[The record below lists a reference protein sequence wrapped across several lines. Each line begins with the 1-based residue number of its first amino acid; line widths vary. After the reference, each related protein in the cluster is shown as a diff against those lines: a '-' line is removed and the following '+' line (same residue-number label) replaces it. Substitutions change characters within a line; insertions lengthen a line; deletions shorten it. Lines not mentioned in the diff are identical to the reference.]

1 MSSLNI
7 YLYFFRVIKFF
18 CIFIKYLSVF
28 FLVTKWI
35 CIFIKYRSEDFSR
48 KIFLFYKIVDFQIS
62 KKELRVKLNLLC
74 DSCIISLSHE
84 YKLSFKSPF
93 FFLTFKNKFD
103 FHKSNLSFF
112 IFSKQIWF
120 FLTKSFFYPSQMIG
134 QKCIDSFA
142 I

>member
-1 MSSLNI
+1 MFSLNI
-7 YLYFFRVIKFF
+7 YLYFFLVIKFV

-84 YKLSFKSPF
+84 YKLSFKNPF
-93 FFLTFKNKFD
+93 FFFKLLKTNLIFTNQISVSLIFQNRSD
-103 FHKSNLSFF
+103 FS
-112 IFSKQIWF
+112 
-120 FLTKSFFYPSQMIG
+120 
-134 QKCIDSFA
+134 
-142 I
+142 